1 MKVLIV
7 GSGVIGLS
15 TAFELALSGYE
26 VKVVTRNYEEG
37 TSWVAG
43 GMLAPF
49 SEGLS
54 GELLRFSEYSLS
66 LYPDFINCL
75 EEIARMNIFF
85 SRSGILRL
93 VFSEE
98 EFKEINSRVNPQE
111 VEILEGEDLYR
122 REPVLSR
129 EPYGGFL
136 FKREGNVDAEKLM
149 DALIFACE
157 NLRVKIQID
166 DITEVER
173 KEDRIEA
180 VKGYK
185 DTYHADF
192 YVFTT
197 GAWSKPLLRV
207 PVYPIKGQILKVKGI
222 DLDKVYYSEISYI
235 IPKEGHIL
243 VGATSEDAGFDSRTT
258 LAGVK
263 NLLEG
268 AIRVIPSMANAELL
282 SVRVGFR
289 PATPDEMPAFG
300 LGENYAILTGHYRNG
315 ILWAPASASMVVDLL
330 DKNERSPYFDHFS
343 VDRFAE

>member
-15 TAFELALSGYE
+15 TAFELALAGYE
-26 VKVVTRNYEEG
+26 VRVITRNYEEG

-43 GMLAPF
+43 GMLAPY
-49 SEGLS
+49 SEGLTGS
-54 GELLRFSEYSLS
+54 LLSFSEYSLS
-66 LYPDFINCL
+66 LYPDFISRL
-75 EEIARMNIFF
+75 EDVARMGIYFN
-85 SRSGILRL
+85 RNGILRL
-93 VFSEE
+93 ALTEE
-98 EFKEINSRVNPQE
+98 EFKEFKSKANQQE
-111 VEILEGEDLYR
+111 VEILEGEELYR

-149 DALIFACE
+149 DALLFACE

-166 DITEVER
+166 EITEVE
-173 KEDRIEA
+173 KGEDRVEA

-192 YVFTT
+192 YLFTT
-197 GAWSKPLLRV
+197 GAWSRPLLKV
-207 PVYPIKGQILKVKGI
+207 PVYPVKGQILKVKGL
-222 DLDKVYYSEISYI
+222 DLDKVYYSDISYI

-243 VGATSEDAGFDSRTT
+243 VGATSEDTGFDSRTT

-263 NLLEG
+263 SLLEG
-268 AIRVIPSMANAELL
+268 AMRVIPPMANAELL

-289 PATPDEMPAFG
+289 PATPDEIPIFG

-315 ILWAPASASMVVDLL
+315 ILWAPASANMMVDLL
-330 DKNERSPYFDHFS
+330 DKNERSPYFEQFS
-343 VDRFAE
+343 AERFAE